1 MEKKTLNISKYLSYI
16 LRHNPGDIG
25 LELDQAGW
33 ANMPELISKA
43 NDKGKALSD
52 ELIQLVVETCD
63 KQRFAISSCGQ
74 LIRANQGHSIEI
86 DLGLPPKEPPAL
98 LYHGTAEK
106 FIDSIE
112 EEGLT
117 QRQRHHVH
125 LTENINTAQSVGS
138 RYGKPILLSIDTLAM
153 AKAGLQFFQSANGVW
168 LTDEVPPKYLS
179 RKT

>member
-1 MEKKTLNISKYLSYI
+1 MKNDTKNTSKFLSYI
-16 LRHNPGDIG
+16 LRHIPSDIG

-33 ANMPELISKA
+33 ANMSDLISKA
-43 NDKGKALSD
+43 NNKGKVLSE

-86 DLGLPPKEPPAL
+86 DLGLPPKVPPAL

-106 FIDSIE
+106 FINAIE
-112 EEGLT
+112 KEGLKK
-117 QRQRHHVH
+117 RQRHHVH
-125 LTENINTAQSVGS
+125 LTENIKTAQSVGS
-138 RYGKPILLSIDTLAM
+138 RYGKLILLSIDTHAM
-153 AKAGLQFFQSANGVW
+153 SKAGMQFFQSTNGVW
-168 LTDEVPPKYLS
+168 LTNEVPPQYLS